1 MAPCKPTKAGATGE
15 DPGSLGEGWSCY
27 LGKSLV
33 KESDLADLIL
43 TSVLAEGQAT
53 CWAKAVVPS
62 PGDRRTVVFAAFF
75 TTGLR
80 LPCDDFLP
88 SVLERYEVKL
98 PQLSPLAFPKLAIF
112 AWMCRTCGLAPTA
125 ELFAVLFTACTT
137 TKDVNTHAGRA
148 EEDSFRLRELYAS
161 AGAFGRLAGACVDGK
176 MGPQLDAEV
185 VLRRQPILH
194 RGRQGELAPLSAPS
208 CFHHRQAKCRDR
220 RHTSPGSS
228 FFTTLR
234 GG

>member
-1 MAPCKPTKAGATGE
+1 MAKGG
-15 DPGSLGEGWSCY
+15 
-27 LGKSLV
+27 
-33 KESDLADLIL
+33 LAF
-43 TSVLAEGQAT
+43 LAEGQAT
-53 CWAKAVVPS
+53 CGAKAVVPS

-88 SVLERYEVKL
+88 SVLEMYEVKL

-112 AWMCRTCGLAPTA
+112 AWMCRTCGFRSYRRVVRHLIHGVRDDQGR
-125 ELFAVLFTACTT
+125 E
-137 TKDVNTHAGRA
+137 HAGRA
-148 EEDSFRLRELYAS
+148 EEDSFRLSELYAS
-161 AGAFGRLAGACVDGK
+161 AGAFGCLADACVDGK

-185 VLRRQPILH
+185 VLHRQPILH
-194 RGRQGELAPLSAPS
+194 RGRQGELAPLLAPS